1 MDEIELFRRLGLALA
16 IGLLLGVERGWRAR
30 ETPSGVRVAGVRT
43 FALTGLLG
51 GFSGWLALA
60 AGPILPALIFA
71 GFAALIVVS
80 YGVSARRDGDLGITT
95 EIALLLAFALGAAA
109 TLGAMALAAAG
120 AVAAAAL
127 LALKATLHGW
137 IEHIRRLELNAAI
150 QLAVLS
156 VVLLP
161 LLPDRGLGPFGALNP
176 HALWLAV
183 VLVAGLS
190 FLGHVAIRA
199 AGPGLGVLITGLLGG
214 LASSTATTLAFA
226 RLARGDA
233 ALTPALAVGA
243 ALAGS
248 VTFLRML
255 VVASAF
261 NAALA
266 QALAVPL
273 GAMAATGFAGAL
285 ILRLAFARGAAG
297 AADAAEA
304 PEGENPLALAIALK
318 FAVFLAAV
326 AVGTAYLKQWFGAA
340 GVYAAAAMAGVGDVD
355 AVTISIA
362 RMTGADLGPCV
373 AAGAVVLA
381 VSINSV
387 VKAGIALTVGGARLG
402 LRVGLVY
409 AATLAAGAAALWLA

>member
-1 MDEIELFRRLGLALA
+1 MDELELFRRLGLALA
-16 IGLLLGVERGWRAR
+16 IGLLLGVERGWHAR

-51 GFSGWLALA
+51 GFSGWLALTT
-60 AGPILPALIFA
+60 GPVLPALIF
-71 GFAALIVVS
+71 GGLAAVIVVS
-80 YGVSARRDGDLGITT
+80 YRASARKDGDLGITT
-95 EIALLLAFALGAAA
+95 EIALMLAFALGAASA
-109 TLGAMALAAAG
+109 LGAMALAAAG

-127 LALKATLHGW
+127 LSLKAALHGW
-137 IEHIRRLELNAAI
+137 IGHIRRFELNAAI
-150 QLAVLS
+150 QLAILS

-161 LLPDRGLGPFGALNP
+161 LLPDRGFGPFGALNP
-176 HALWLAV
+176 YALWWAV

-233 ALTPALAVGA
+233 ALAPVLAVGA
-243 ALAGS
+243 VLAGS

-255 VVASAF
+255 AVASVF

-285 ILRLAFARGAAG
+285 VLRLAFARGEG
-297 AADAAEA
+297 GIEA
-304 PEGENPLALAIALK
+304 PENENPLELAMALK

-340 GVYAAAAMAGVGDVD
+340 GVYAAAALAGVSDVD

-362 RMTGADLGPCV
+362 RMTGDDLAAGV

-381 VSINSV
+381 VSVNSV
-387 VKAGIALTVGGARLG
+387 VKAGIALSVGGARLG
-402 LRVGLVY
+402 VRVALVY
-409 AATLAAGAAALWLA
+409 GATLAAGAAVLSVF